1 MINLSE
7 QYKFVNPLRRC
18 GAKARPMN
26 RGSRGVVE
34 IQAGYP
40 GERAGCLYGAL

>member
-7 QYKFVNPLRRC
+7 QYKFVNPFRRC

-26 RGSRGVVE
+26 RESCGVEE
-34 IQAGYP
+34 IQAGYS
-40 GERAGCLYGAL
+40 GKRAGCLYGAL